1 MRDTSVDFPSSTLSS
16 KDSGVSTLSNKKS
29 NNSYDLESPEMREK
43 TGPSPPRPITIA
55 TSFPCVTSAPNLLSA
70 SVLDHQATA
79 PPPPPSGQKV
89 NKPRMPEPD
98 YPGEEEC
105 HVARI
110 HVSSPAVPPAVINS
124 VYMNI
129 PKHPEYVNFAD
140 TKHQYVNVSAE
151 SQSSHRRK
159 TLLIFLT
166 LGTVITDQDAS
177 RFIFHC
183 LYFDSLIFQS
193 RCQSLELPNPP
204 P

>member
-55 TSFPCVTSAPNLLSA
+55 TSFPCVTSAPNLLSG
-70 SVLDHQATA
+70 SGLDHQS
-79 PPPPPSGQKV
+79 PPPPPQSYKV

-98 YPGEEEC
+98 YPGEDEN

-110 HVSSPAVPPAVINS
+110 HVSSPAAPSATLPS

-159 TLLIFLT
+159 TLSLLIFVT
-166 LGTVITDQDAS
+166 QTTGSVTSTV
-177 RFIFHC
+177 FI
-183 LYFDSLIFQS
+183 SLF
-193 RCQSLELPNPP
+193 
-204 P
+204 

>member
-43 TGPSPPRPITIA
+43 TGPSPPRPVTIA
-55 TSFPCVTSAPNLLSA
+55 TSFPCVTSAPNLLSG
-70 SVLDHQATA
+70 SLLDHQN
-79 PPPPPSGQKV
+79 PPPPQPPPGYKV

-98 YPGEEEC
+98 YQGEDES

-110 HVSSPAVPPAVINS
+110 HVSSPAAPSAAINS

-129 PKHPEYVNFAD
+129 PKHPEYVNFTD
-140 TKHQYVNVSAE
+140 TKHQYVNVSSE

-159 TLLIFLT
+159 IFIFVFLLISVAQTTSLHST
-166 LGTVITDQDAS
+166 I
-177 RFIFHC
+177 FI
-183 LYFDSLIFQS
+183 SLF
-193 RCQSLELPNPP
+193 
-204 P
+204 

>member
-55 TSFPCVTSAPNLLSA
+55 TSFPCVTSAPNLLSG
-70 SVLDHQATA
+70 SLLDHQT
-79 PPPPPSGQKV
+79 PPPPPPPGHKV
-89 NKPRMPEPD
+89 NKPRMPEPE
-98 YPGEEEC
+98 YPEEADR

-110 HVSSPAVPPAVINS
+110 HVSSPAAPSPASSS

-129 PKHPEYVNFAD
+129 PKHPEYVNFTD

-159 TLLIFLT
+159 ALSLLIFVSQT
-166 LGTVITDQDAS
+166 TGSVTSTV
-177 RFIFHC
+177 FI
-183 LYFDSLIFQS
+183 SLF
-193 RCQSLELPNPP
+193 
-204 P
+204 

>member
-55 TSFPCVTSAPNLLSA
+55 TSFPCVTSAPNLLSG
-70 SVLDHQATA
+70 SVLDHQS
-79 PPPPPSGQKV
+79 PPPPPQSYKV

-98 YPGEEEC
+98 YPGEDES

-110 HVSSPAVPPAVINS
+110 HVSSPAAPSAVLNS

-159 TLLIFLT
+159 IFIFVFLLISVAQTTSLHST
-166 LGTVITDQDAS
+166 I
-177 RFIFHC
+177 FI
-183 LYFDSLIFQS
+183 SLF
-193 RCQSLELPNPP
+193 
-204 P
+204 